1 MQSSASGPCHR
12 CFSGHEGPG
21 NAAPPCGLQGSPGRE
36 CSGPTPPPRPTHT
49 RRVRG
54 TRRGKRD
61 RVSTHPSFKNP
72 GPRSCVVQKQ
82 AGETF
87 PLCEHVTSLVPAL
100 CRGLC
105 RRRVN
110 RHSTRVRPPF
120 PPGTL
125 CASSLLPC
133 HGPRWLVCPYLG
145 VRKSVLRGL
154 RF

>member
-1 MQSSASGPCHR
+1 M
-12 CFSGHEGPG
+12 
-21 NAAPPCGLQGSPGRE
+21 PPLLLRPRGAWECCPTMWSPGL
-36 CSGPTPPPRPTHT
+36 PRQGMLRTNPLAPAHT
-49 RRVRG
+49 GRVRG

-72 GPRSCVVQKQ
+72 GPRSYVVQKQ